1 MLFYFILGILFV
13 SIVFPITSFF
23 ASFLDIYT
31 EYITYVFTYK
41 VYKIKTLMKSNQ
53 EEQQDSNF
61 QMGFHTDVIGVKTP
75 QQEQI
80 EQEDY

>member
-41 VYKIKTLMKSNQ
+41 VYKIKTLMKSN
-53 EEQQDSNF
+53 
-61 QMGFHTDVIGVKTP
+61 
-75 QQEQI
+75 
-80 EQEDY
+80 